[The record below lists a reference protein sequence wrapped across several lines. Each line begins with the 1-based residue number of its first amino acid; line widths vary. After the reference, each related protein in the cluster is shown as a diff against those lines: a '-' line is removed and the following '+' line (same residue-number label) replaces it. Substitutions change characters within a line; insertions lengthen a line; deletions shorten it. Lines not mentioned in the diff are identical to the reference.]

1 MSDMFESLRG
11 KSPDNLM
18 EVKSSEAQ
26 GQNREELSEGSVE
39 HRRDPTNR
47 NRIGG
52 RAGRTSGQVTVKSI
66 SIKDWSCKSG
76 GCAATAVER
85 TPRDLHR
92 VREDWGRCEAV

>member
-1 MSDMFESLRG
+1 MCRTCSTAWG
-11 KSPDNLM
+11 CKSPDNLM

-47 NRIGG
+47 NRIRG
-52 RAGRTSGQVTVKSI
+52 RASRTSGRVIAKSI

-76 GCAATAVER
+76 GGAATAVEL
-85 TPRDLHR
+85 TPRGLHG
-92 VREDWGRCEAV
+92 VGA